1 MRKLLFII
9 LLFLTSLG
17 YAQKRYI
24 PWLQAEDITNTRY
37 FIWHGDT
44 INFDDMQLTDS
55 ILISLTVDTLYIG
68 PDTLFNSN
76 FLLKKDS
83 LLLFVT
89 PKQLHD
95 SLIAGIQHPRVSM
108 GATALAGGLSID
120 STLQVVSFQNV
131 TNSRNG
137 YLTSSD
143 WVIFNSKLSVVYH
156 DGTLKYNG
164 TSASPLSVDTTL
176 IATKWYASQGLID
189 TAVIA
194 THTWVTNYVSNFK
207 RDSLGTDWTGT
218 FDGKEGSFY
227 NNYDSLQNLP
237 TIPEILDSPY
247 PTGWDGDQTAG
258 ASRNAI
264 YDAIASLGGGH
275 AELSLSSGNENGLAF
290 DTTQVQQ
297 ILKLDTANA
306 SRTGALSMYD
316 WAKFNAKQNAGSYIT
331 AEVDGSTSNE
341 LIDSVRFNS
350 TTKILTIY
358 EGTNTKSDTLTGLV
372 ATEVDG
378 SVTNELQNLS
388 KSKVGNN
395 VTLTLTPAGNSSTFS
410 VADGDSLNTN
420 EIQKLT
426 LLGTTTPIVT
436 LRTGATINGDTIL
449 FKGTGGTTLTT
460 TGDTIK
466 INSGNTQYKQGT
478 GITISGDTI
487 YNASPDRTVTIT
499 SKSPSLTLPG
509 STYPNFFLKFT
520 EKDSSITNE
529 KNLEALYTPST
540 RIFGIRDSAGWVR
553 DTLNLF
559 TSALPGLVP
568 ASGGTT
574 TFLRA
579 DGTWATPAGTTYTAS
594 SGVKLRTNIFSSNIL
609 GLTATTP
616 TNGNQFFM
624 WENSDSTKYKVDL
637 LSLGNRRVWN
647 ANKIASYSVDTIAPS
662 ANQVLQF
669 NATTSRWTP
678 TSFSGGSLWTDTGD
692 YTYLTSTTDNVYV
705 GSPITSPFTPP
716 RLNVYESTSGK
727 IASIIRNNSSTG
739 YGLFVSAGGT
749 TYSSFR
755 VADYSGTTQL
765 LNVYGSGRL
774 QFNQYGDG
782 TFSSGTAT
790 KWLAVDADGYLMEM
804 DAPSGGGTVT
814 GSGVNERI
822 ALWSGASSLTSNANF
837 TWNTLSPNGANL
849 GIGIGTPQY
858 NVHVGNNIKIG
869 NAAWS
874 TGADKLLYFGDNT
887 YVYIGEKDADDR
899 LYMRGSSLVIDI
911 AGSKGTS
918 GYVLTSNGTTATW
931 AAPSGGGGTGDMLK
945 STYDNTG
952 TTDIIDVENGGTGLS
967 SLTSYAVLTG
977 GTTSTGN
984 YQQVSGL
991 GTTGQVLTSQGAG
1004 ALPVWG
1010 AAAGGWTDEGSTIRL
1025 TTTNDN
1031 VTIGQTT
1038 YIASKLEVYP
1048 GANQYGLTV
1057 QGVTGNYPAIYGFH
1071 NSSTGDAY
1079 GGYFSSNSSG
1089 GYGIYAHGD
1098 KYAGYFAGPVA
1109 GNSTFTGTNFILSSD
1124 KRLKANIKILR
1135 NTDWTDN
1142 LVYQSFTMK
1151 DDFTKRLRTGFIAQD
1166 VEKLAPNFV
1175 YTDEKGLKSL
1185 DYTGIL
1191 ISIVARQRDQIE
1203 SLEERIEKL
1212 EKLINEK

>member
-1 MRKLLFII
+1 MRKLLIII

-55 ILISLTVDTLYIG
+55 ILVSMTVDTLYIG
-68 PDTLFNSN
+68 TDTLFNSN

-83 LLLFVT
+83 LILYVT
-89 PKQLHD
+89 PTQLHD

-108 GATALAGGLSID
+108 GTTALSGGLSID

-131 TNSRNG
+131 TDSRNG

-143 WVIFNSKLSVVYH
+143 WVIFKSKLSVVYH

-164 TSASPLSVDTTL
+164 TDASPLSVDTTL

-207 RDSLGTDWTGT
+207 RDSIGTDWTGT
-218 FDGKEGSFY
+218 FDGKEGTFY

-237 TIPEILDSPY
+237 IIPEILDSPY

-275 AELSLSSGNENGLAF
+275 AELSLSSGNENGLAW

-316 WAKFNAKQNAGSYIT
+316 WAKFNAKQPPGTYIT

-358 EGTNTKSDTLTGLV
+358 EKANTKSDTITGLI

-395 VTLTLTPAGNSSTFS
+395 VTLTLTPSGNSSTFS

-436 LRTGATINGDTIL
+436 LRTGATINGDTLL
-449 FKGTGGTTLTT
+449 FKGTGATTLSTS
-460 TGDTIK
+460 GDTIK
-466 INSGNTQYKQGT
+466 INTPISVYKAGT

-487 YNASPDRTVTIT
+487 YNASPDRTVSIT

-540 RIFGIRDSAGWVR
+540 RIFAIRDSAGWVR

-579 DGTWATPAGTTYTAS
+579 DGTWATPAGTTYTAGEGIGITGS
-594 SGVKLRTNIFSSNIL
+594 SIALNINNI
-609 GLTATTP
+609 TSYSTTP
-616 TNGNQFFM
+616 A
-624 WENSDSTKYKVDL
+624 DSTNAWIPWQISTSAQPYKIQL
-637 LSLGNRRVWN
+637 GSLSGLPYWN
-647 ANKIASYSVDTIAPS
+647 ADKLQNYDISATVPS
-662 ANQVLQF
+662 NGQVLQF
-669 NATTSRWTP
+669 NSTTSKWTP
-678 TSFSGGSLWTDTGD
+678 TSFSGGSLWTDAGD
-692 YTYLTSTTDNVYV
+692 YTILTATSDNVYV
-705 GSPITSPFTPP
+705 GTATTSPYTAPKF
-716 RLNVYESTSGK
+716 NVYESTSGK
-727 IASIIRNNSSTG
+727 VASIIRNNSSTG
-739 YGLFVSAGGT
+739 YGLFVAAGAT
-749 TYSSFR
+749 TYQALSVSN
-755 VADYSGTTQL
+755 YTGSTQL
-765 LNVYGSGRL
+765 FNVLGSGRL

-790 KWLAVDADGYLMEM
+790 KWLAVDADGYLMEA
-804 DAPSGGGTVT
+804 DAPTGGGTIT
-814 GSGVNERI
+814 GSGVNERVTFWTGTNSI
-822 ALWSGASSLTSNANF
+822 GSDANMIWNNAN
-837 TWNTLSPNGANL
+837 ARL
-849 GIGIGTPQY
+849 GIGISPATSFGY
-858 NVHVGNNIKIG
+858 SVSIHSGNDVKIG
-869 NAAWS
+869 TNSSWNVS
-874 TGADKLLYFGDNT
+874 GDKRLYFGDGQ
-887 YVYIGEKDADDR
+887 YVYVGEKDADDR
-899 LYMRGSSLVIDI
+899 LYLRGGSLVVDI
-911 AGSKGTS
+911 NGSKGTS

-931 AAPSGGGGTGDMLK
+931 AAPTGGSGGFSDPMTTRGDMIYRN
-945 STYDNTG
+945 SSNI
-952 TTDIIDVENGGTGLS
+952 TTRLGR
-967 SLTSYAVLTG
+967 
-977 GTTSTGN
+977 
-984 YQQVSGL
+984 
-991 GTTGQVLTSQGAG
+991 GTTGQVLTSDGTDIGWATPTAVTPAGTGTELQYKNGSAFGA
-1004 ALPVWG
+1004 
-1010 AAAGGWTDEGSTIRL
+1010 
-1025 TTTNDN
+1025 
-1031 VTIGQTT
+1031 
-1038 YIASKLEVYP
+1038 
-1048 GANQYGLTV
+1048 
-1057 QGVTGNYPAIYGFH
+1057 VTG
-1071 NSSTGDAY
+1071 SSVL
-1079 GGYFSSNSSG
+1079 SNS
-1089 GYGIYAHGD
+1089 I
-1098 KYAGYFAGPVA
+1098 
-1109 GNSTFTGTNFILSSD
+1109 TLTGTATASNFILSSD
-1124 KRLKANIKILR
+1124 KRLKSNIKILR

-1142 LVYQSFTMK
+1142 LIYQSFYMK
-1151 DDFTKRLRTGFIAQD
+1151 DDYTKRLRTGFIAQD